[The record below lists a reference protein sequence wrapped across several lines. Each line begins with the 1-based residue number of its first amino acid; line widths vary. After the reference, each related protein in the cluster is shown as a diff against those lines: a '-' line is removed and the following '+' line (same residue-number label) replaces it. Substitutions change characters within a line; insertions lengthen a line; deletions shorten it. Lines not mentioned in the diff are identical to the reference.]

1 MEGKP
6 PPVKKPG
13 NLAGYLE
20 ALSRPVFQAGMNW
33 RVIESKW
40 EGIRDAFA
48 DFDPQTVA
56 DFGPKEVEHL
66 LGDPRV
72 VRSRAKIEGTV
83 DNAQAMIELD
93 AQYKGFRKYLRSQGG
108 FESTVADLKRQFRFI
123 GDTGAYY
130 FLYVV
135 GEHVPPHEE
144 WFGRRGDTGGQPKRG
159 RPAESAPRAR
169 ATRRAKAPAR
179 RRKSTSSNS

>member
-6 PPVKKPG
+6 PPVKKPR

-20 ALSRPVFQAGMNW
+20 ALSRPVFQAGMSW
-33 RVIESKW
+33 RVIDSKW
-40 EGIRDAFA
+40 QGIRDAFA
-48 DFDPQTVA
+48 GFDPQTVA
-56 DFGPKEVEHL
+56 DFGPKEIERL

-72 VRSRAKIEGTV
+72 VRSRPKIEGTV
-83 DNAQAMIELD
+83 DNAEAMIELD
-93 AQYKGFRKYLRSQGG
+93 AQYKGFRKYLRSHGG
-108 FESTVADLKRQFRFI
+108 FEATVADLKRQFRFI

-144 WFGRRGDTGGQPKRG
+144 WFGQRVDAGRATPRG
-159 RPAESAPRAR
+159 RRADNAAPALSRP
-169 ATRRAKAPAR
+169 RAKAPGRRQRSAR
-179 RRKSTSSNS
+179 SSS